1 MIVTQFVDRCSS
13 HPLRPQLHSTSS
25 FNYAGIHS
33 PVICV
38 LLPVVVVHLLLL
50 LLHNHLWWWTV
61 CWALLSVCPKQIVVV
76 SHGGPLNWAPTLL
89 PGMII
94 LIRLHLGTLDGGQ
107 YNKNDTRWCPSP
119 LRIRWRWWSPRVL
132 LCIWMGQT
140 FRWSKLYI
148 FYTFLVF
155 GSSFDPSPLIRKAK
169 RRRVDWRKPPP
180 SVTLHVVL
188 RASSSVPKGGWTWI

>member
-13 HPLRPQLHSTSS
+13 HPFRPQLHSTSS

-38 LLPVVVVHLLLL
+38 LLPVVVHLLL

-76 SHGGPLNWAPTLL
+76 SHGGPLHWAPTLL

-94 LIRLHLGTLDGGQ
+94 LIRLHLGTRDGGQ
-107 YNKNDTRWCPSP
+107 YNKNDMMMSFSPPNSMMMMITACPPVYWNGSNIP
-119 LRIRWRWWSPRVL
+119 LE
-132 LCIWMGQT
+132 
-140 FRWSKLYI
+140 YI
-148 FYTFLVF
+148 FYFLYV
-155 GSSFDPSPLIRKAK
+155 PCLWLLIRSISTYSKSQARGGLKKANSK
-169 RRRVDWRKPPP
+169 RHTTRGPA
-180 SVTLHVVL
+180 SVVV
-188 RASSSVPKGGWTWI
+188 VGPKGGWTCI